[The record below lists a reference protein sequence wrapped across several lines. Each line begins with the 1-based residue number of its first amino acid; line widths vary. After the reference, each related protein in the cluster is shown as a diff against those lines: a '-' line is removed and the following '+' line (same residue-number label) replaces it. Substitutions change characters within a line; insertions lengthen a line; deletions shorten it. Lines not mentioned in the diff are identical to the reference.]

1 MADYYSRPNYLNGN
15 YHKAGIQARH
25 EEEVATD
32 LPERMYVLGRLFKAS
47 NAAFN
52 GSALRMRMDL
62 FDKYHQEATDNG
74 ADVND
79 KLVEDFGK
87 LAGSLTQ
94 RAFAGKVKDPKSIT
108 NILRQTLDAI
118 LWAPKMLEAEYN
130 IITVHSFGAGL
141 STGYARKKALANTL
155 KIGASIFAITSVTAA
170 ILALTGDDDDEVVW
184 NVFDPRFLQMRV
196 GGKYFDPTAKLGSL
210 VSFIAR
216 MAFQKKYNSETGVY
230 TAYEGVI
237 GKQSVFYAI
246 IDFLANK
253 TRPFTKV
260 FIDYAKD
267 RDFEGRKPTVAN
279 SLYGAYIPIPIQN
292 AVENMKSDAEARWL
306 SVIADFIGIGT
317 QEAGVWPEVWRPD
330 KSKKMEQLL
339 KNLNGDE
346 KAFQKLNDEYNKR
359 VQKRV
364 KELTSSPNWGR
375 MSSGD
380 REKALK
386 SEKARIKAYYVGN

>member
-1 MADYYSRPNYLNGN
+1 
-15 YHKAGIQARH
+15 
-25 EEEVATD
+25 
-32 LPERMYVLGRLFKAS
+32 
-47 NAAFN
+47 
-52 GSALRMRMDL
+52 
-62 FDKYHQEATDNG
+62 
-74 ADVND
+74 
-79 KLVEDFGK
+79 
-87 LAGSLTQ
+87 
-94 RAFAGKVKDPKSIT
+94 
-108 NILRQTLDAI
+108 
-118 LWAPKMLEAEYN
+118 
-130 IITVHSFGAGL
+130 
-141 STGYARKKALANTL
+141 
-155 KIGASIFAITSVTAA
+155 
-170 ILALTGDDDDEVVW
+170 
-184 NVFDPRFLQMRV
+184 
-196 GGKYFDPTAKLGSL
+196 
-210 VSFIAR
+210 
-216 MAFQKKYNSETGVY
+216 
-230 TAYEGVI
+230 VI